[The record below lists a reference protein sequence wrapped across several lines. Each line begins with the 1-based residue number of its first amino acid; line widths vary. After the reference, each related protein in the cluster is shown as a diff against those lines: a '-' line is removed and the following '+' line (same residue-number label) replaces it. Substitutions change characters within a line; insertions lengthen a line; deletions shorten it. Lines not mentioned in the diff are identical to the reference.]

1 MISNNTQEKAYLC
14 IRNHLEHKCGKRL
27 NTNHFNLHST
37 KLENE
42 LENELEKRGTTRIS
56 KSLIISTMNL

>member
-1 MISNNTQEKAYLC
+1 MISKNTQEKAYLC

-42 LENELEKRGTTRIS
+42 LEKRGTTRIS

>member
-1 MISNNTQEKAYLC
+1 MRQEAKYKSLQFDFYP
-14 IRNHLEHKCGKRL
+14 K
-27 NTNHFNLHST
+27 
-37 KLENE
+37 